1 MYSNGNM
8 LCICEKGEEEKSFID
23 NRIDENLRNWF
34 HYFAR
39 MPLSLSPTSPFDES
53 EKDVFI
59 QLIPLCVSLS
69 IESEIDGDISVSELD
84 SDVRL
89 CM

>member
-1 MYSNGNM
+1 MR
-8 LCICEKGEEEKSFID
+8 IWEID
-23 NRIDENLRNWF
+23 STTLL
-34 HYFAR
+34 AC
-39 MPLSLSPTSPFDES
+39 LSLSSTSPFDES

>member
-1 MYSNGNM
+1 MATCCVY
-8 LCICEKGEEEKSFID
+8 EKGEEEKSFID

-34 HYFAR
+34 HYFSR
-39 MPLSLSPTSPFDES
+39 MPLSSFDES